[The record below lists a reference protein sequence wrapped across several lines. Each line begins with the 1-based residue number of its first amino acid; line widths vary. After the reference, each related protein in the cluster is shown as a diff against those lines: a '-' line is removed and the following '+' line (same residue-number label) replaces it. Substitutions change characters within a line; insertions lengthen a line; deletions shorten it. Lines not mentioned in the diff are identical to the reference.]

1 MPGHAPR
8 KPRYMVSRKVRV
20 QSGSATAD
28 GMVVDLHE
36 WGARLEAPVPFA
48 VGETVSFT
56 LSQTEVTAR
65 VMWCRDRAAG
75 LSFAVPIPADLVAE
89 LHRATEGWITL

>member
-56 LSQTEVTAR
+56 L
-65 VMWCRDRAAG
+65 
-75 LSFAVPIPADLVAE
+75 
-89 LHRATEGWITL
+89 